1 MQISAAL
8 RKQQKGRVRAADE
21 LQTLRKTRWRQAK
34 SPYFCTIFTHNTPLF
49 FTGHLDQPS
58 FQIGLKRVL
67 CLSRTRLLAM
77 SDRRKAAAELPS
89 KASRLFF
96 LLVMLVLA
104 PFLLVEG
111 QLRGGEATPQ
121 AAAVPPAG
129 APVAVPQPGQAAHT
143 PYSPMRGGEGAQAT
157 GGIPAAANG
166 DGSVQPAQT
175 ARQAAGSPGA
185 MRGESQPPAAQA
197 WAPANAVATNPS
209 SNGSLRARQPSNAA
223 PIAGAAAATPQQQL
237 TAPGLAPQQQQQ
249 PMQPQQN
256 LRQQTPTQQMQQLQQ
271 TQQQQQVPQ
280 QQHYQQQQVQPQPGQ
295 QQPTQQPTMQQQPQ
309 QQNLHPQL
317 RQQQAP
323 QQLPQQ
329 RQQNQQQ
336 QQQQPHQQLQ
346 QQLHQQQNP
355 QQQQHLHH
363 QQQQQYHQQQQE
375 HQHQRPLQHPR
386 NQRGGKWQVAPSI
399 SDEDARPVGAGA
411 AGRPTGMDR
420 GAVVL
425 TDETFTSFVKTEP
438 FALVLFYAPW
448 CHWSRATLPEFD
460 AVARFMSKVNSRP
473 IVLGKRDE
481 RLDTLPHLDEFMRN
495 GAEGHQLVVAVT
507 TPDNADGSA
516 GGDSAFFDHETFR
529 HVARSFS
536 DEVLFGEI
544 HEPLAFQHFLN
555 MYLLPH
561 SKTTPDMWVPPF
573 IVTMPPDSADP
584 PFVKYS
590 GRGDDLK
597 ELERFVHKYRF
608 PQVLAFEPD
617 TIEDIFDDGRSICLL
632 LLDGD
637 RAAKSLTREGLVD
650 PIVAAFHE
658 VAGEFRGD
666 LIFTISGNKEAHER
680 RIFSLMGVDD
690 TITSPVMRIAT
701 FNPSGNGKYYP
712 AKKYKPPR
720 PFVTRH
726 ADLSAVS
733 SDPTPSPATNTAT
746 KATYSFRNRSPTHSL
761 IINALSTSAKA
772 HNSLRSAQR
781 ANPHAR
787 HGETTFD
794 ATQRQEQAE
803 ATQIIRDFAKAF
815 LDDKLEPYTNSEPIP
830 PAALNAGPVKTFV
843 GLTFQSEVIDSPHD
857 VFVTFGAPWCGHC
870 RKLEPVFKRVAQIV
884 TKRSSLVMGR
894 IDATVNELEGIN
906 LTGYPT
912 LLLYR
917 AGSKQHPIMYDGDR
931 TEADLL
937 TWLARN
943 AQHSKLNLKELS
955 EDLKTLLSGESP
967 KDTRATNA
975 SVLEEL

>member
-1 MQISAAL
+1 
-8 RKQQKGRVRAADE
+8 
-21 LQTLRKTRWRQAK
+21 
-34 SPYFCTIFTHNTPLF
+34 
-49 FTGHLDQPS
+49 
-58 FQIGLKRVL
+58 
-67 CLSRTRLLAM
+67 M
-77 SDRRKAAAELPS
+77 SDRRKAAMEMPYN
-89 KASRLFF
+89 ASRLLFS
-96 LLVMLVLA
+96 LVLFVSA
-104 PFLLVEG
+104 LFLLVEG

-121 AAAVPPAG
+121 SAAPPPGG
-129 APVAVPQPGQAAHT
+129 APIGAPQPPQAAQPT
-143 PYSPMRGGEGAQAT
+143 YSPMRGGGGAEAT
-157 GGIPAAANG
+157 GGSTAAANG
-166 DGSVQPAQT
+166 GGGLQPAQT
-175 ARQAAGSPGA
+175 AGQTALNVPPGSPGA
-185 MRGESQPPAAQA
+185 LRGDSQPAAGQG
-197 WAPANAVATNPS
+197 WEPANAVAASPNGS
-209 SNGSLRARQPSNAA
+209 GSLRARQAPNASPNAA
-223 PIAGAAAATPQQQL
+223 ATAEPPQQQLAVPGLTPQQQ
-237 TAPGLAPQQQQQ
+237 Q
-249 PMQPQQN
+249 PAQPQQN
-256 LRQQTPTQQMQQLQQ
+256 LRQQTPTQQMQQ
-271 TQQQQQVPQ
+271 
-280 QQHYQQQQVQPQPGQ
+280 QQQVQQQQIPQQQQYHQQQVQQQPGQ
-295 QQPTQQPTMQQQPQ
+295 QQPSQQPPLQQQPQ
-309 QQNLHPQL
+309 QQDLHPQL
-317 RQQQAP
+317 RQQQIP

-329 RQQNQQQ
+329 QQRQQLQQQQQRLPQQQLQEQQHQQQKPQHQQQ
-336 QQQQPHQQLQ
+336 QQQLPQ
-346 QQLHQQQNP
+346 HQQQHQP
-355 QQQQHLHH
+355 QG
-363 QQQQQYHQQQQE
+363 
-375 HQHQRPLQHPR
+375 PLQHPHT
-386 NQRGGKWQVAPSI
+386 QRGGKWQMATSI
-399 SDEDARPVGAGA
+399 SNEDARPVGAGT

-425 TDETFTSFVKTEP
+425 TDETFTSFVKSEP

-460 AVARFMSKVNSRP
+460 AVARFMAKVASRP
-473 IVLGKRDE
+473 IVLGKVNCDENPLTQKAEHILEYPIIKLYIDGRPKQYIGGRRRTQIFAWLNHNLQRDE

-516 GGDSAFFDHETFR
+516 DSSFFDHETFR

-544 HEPLAFQHFLN
+544 HEPLAYQHFLN
-555 MYLLPH
+555 MYLLPN
-561 SKTTPDMWVPPF
+561 SKTTADMWVPPF
-573 IVTMPPDSADP
+573 IVTMPPDSSDP

-590 GRGDDLK
+590 GRGHDLK
-597 ELERFVHKYRF
+597 EVERFVHKYRF

-617 TIEDIFDDGRSICLL
+617 TIEDIFDADGRSICLL

-637 RAAKSLTREGLVD
+637 RAARSLTREGLVD

-690 TITSPVMRIAT
+690 TITAPVMRIAT

-712 AKKYKPPR
+712 ARKYKPPR
-720 PFVTRH
+720 PFVTGH
-726 ADLSAVS
+726 ADMSAVS
-733 SDPTPSPATNTAT
+733 DPKTTPEINGAAKP
-746 KATYSFRNRSPTHSL
+746 TYSFRNRSPTHSL

-781 ANPHAR
+781 AKPHAR

-794 ATQRQEQAE
+794 ARQRQEQAE

-815 LDDKLEPYTNSEPIP
+815 LDNKLEAYTNSEPIP
-830 PAALNAGPVKTFV
+830 PASLNAGPVKTFV

-884 TKRSSLVMGR
+884 TKRSSLVMGK

-917 AGSKQHPIMYDGDR
+917 AGSKLHPIMYDGDR
-931 TEADLL
+931 SEADLL

-943 AQHSKLNLKELS
+943 AQHSKLNVKELS
-955 EDLKTLLSGESP
+955 EDLKNMLTGESK
-967 KDTRATNA
+967 KDSRTANA